1 MSGEFVHDGNP
12 VLTWCFSN
20 AMAISDPAGNRKLDK
35 SKARFRIDGAV
46 AVTMAKGTEGAG
58 YGERAGEVRLR
69 RRKRGGID
77 ILNTLPNKALLRPD
91 EVADYFS
98 VDVRTVYLWIE
109 EGIIQNAI
117 RVTKKTIRI
126 PREEAIRIQKPA
138 AV

>member
-1 MSGEFVHDGNP
+1 
-12 VLTWCFSN
+12 
-20 AMAISDPAGNRKLDK
+20 
-35 SKARFRIDGAV
+35 
-46 AVTMAKGTEGAG
+46 
-58 YGERAGEVRLR
+58 
-69 RRKRGGID
+69 
-77 ILNTLPNKALLRPD
+77 LNNLPNKALLRPD

>member
-1 MSGEFVHDGNP
+1 
-12 VLTWCFSN
+12 
-20 AMAISDPAGNRKLDK
+20 
-35 SKARFRIDGAV
+35 
-46 AVTMAKGTEGAG
+46 
-58 YGERAGEVRLR
+58 
-69 RRKRGGID
+69 
-77 ILNTLPNKALLRPD
+77 LNNLPNKALLRPD

-138 AV
+138 VV